1 MDATLKKLQQEVRD
15 HPAEPKYRIFLF
27 QLLAVLGQWERAL
40 TQLNVLRDM
49 SKESLSLAQAYQE
62 TLHCEALRAEV
73 FAGKR
78 LPLLFG
84 EPESW
89 MAPILQALQMDA
101 SGSHAEAATLR
112 QQGLDDAPTSSG
124 RLTLHPRP
132 SDAGNASDGAAVGQ
146 DEAPVAI
153 EHDFQWIAD
162 ADSRIGPFIE
172 AIINGKYYWI
182 PFRHI
187 ANIGLEQV
195 SDLRD
200 LVWLPARFLFNNGGE
215 TVGFVPT
222 RYSGSEASSDNL
234 LRMAKTTNWKQVS
247 DESYWGMGLRVLTTD
262 VDDFALTQI
271 ARIEFS
277 EG

>member
-1 MDATLKKLQQEVRD
+1 MRD
-15 HPAEPKYRIFLF
+15 HPADPKYRIFLF

-49 SKESLSLAQAYQE
+49 SKESLSLAQTYQE
-62 TLHCEALRAEV
+62 TLHCEALRADV

-101 SGSHAEAATLR
+101 AGSHAEATALR
-112 QQGLDDAPTSSG
+112 QQGLEEAPTSAG
-124 RLTLHPRP
+124 RLTLYPKH
-132 SDAGNASDGAAVGQ
+132 SSESEVAEDDAV
-146 DEAPVAI
+146 APAE

-222 RYSGSEASSDNL
+222 RYSGSESNADNH
-234 LRMAKTTNWKQVS
+234 LRLAKTTQWRQVS
-247 DESYWGMGLRVLTTD
+247 EESYWGAGLRVLATD